1 MPWKPSRRE
10 FVRTTAI
17 GGAALAIGVGCDD
30 EVGDDDSADP
40 ADPAEPADGRVY
52 LVRAETAELAVARAI
67 ELYGGLTFVEPGQTV
82 LVKPNIC
89 GRGLPPYTT
98 SPEVLCEVIR
108 QCQAA
113 GADVLVAERCWW
125 GSDTDEVIA
134 TEHFEDFSK
143 SMLDYIEEA
152 GATWRALDGTPTFKA
167 FPDEALDFHEPLKI
181 YDVIH
186 EVDHIV
192 NVPALKT
199 HILASFTITMK
210 NYFGLIH
217 PDTRR
222 DQVHLQPD
230 STDDRDRI
238 PRMMAQM
245 NLTYAPT
252 LNVVDGILACTTGGP
267 SEGTEIETDLIVVG
281 RDRVAVDA
289 VGLAI
294 LKVVGTEPHI
304 ADRPVWEQVQMAE
317 ALRVGLGVTGPD
329 EVELFSDGIDEIDE
343 IEAMLREIRV

>member
-1 MPWKPSRRE
+1 MPWTPSRRE
-10 FVRTTAI
+10 FVRTTSV
-17 GGAALAIGVGCDD
+17 GAAGLAVGVGCDPQGVV
-30 EVGDDDSADP
+30 EPGDDIEPSV
-40 ADPAEPADGRVY
+40 PADGRVY
-52 LVRAETAELAVARAI
+52 LARAETAESAVIRAL
-67 ELYGGLTFVEPGQTV
+67 ELFGGLTFIEPGQTV

-98 SPEVLCEVIR
+98 SPQVLCEVIR

-113 GADVLVAERCWW
+113 GAEVLVAERCWW
-125 GSDTDEVIA
+125 GSDTADVVA
-134 TEHFEDFSK
+134 TDHFEDGSL
-143 SMLDYIEEA
+143 LDYIEET
-152 GATWRALDGTPTFKA
+152 GATFRALDGTSTFKA
-167 FPDEALDFHEPLKI
+167 YPDQAVDFHEPLKI
-181 YDVIH
+181 YDVVH

-199 HILASFTITMK
+199 HILASYTMTMK
-210 NYFGLIH
+210 NYFGLVH

-252 LNVVDGILACTTGGP
+252 LNVVDGIVACTTGGP
-267 SEGTEIETDLIVVG
+267 SEGTEVETDLIVVG

-289 VGLAI
+289 VGLSI
-294 LKVVGTEPHI
+294 LKVVGTEEHI
-304 ADRPVWEQVQMAE
+304 ADRPVWQQVQMAE
-317 ALRVGLGVTGPD
+317 ALRIGLGVGGPD

-343 IEAMLREIRV
+343 IEAALREV

>member
-1 MPWKPSRRE
+1 MSWKPTRRE
-10 FVRTTAI
+10 FVRTSAV
-17 GGAALAIGVGCDD
+17 GGVALAVGVACD
-30 EVGDDDSADP
+30 EEGVMEPGDDDT
-40 ADPAEPADGRVY
+40 AEPTEPVDGRVY
-52 LVRAETAELAVARAI
+52 LARAKTPELAVARAL
-67 ELYGGLTFVEPGQTV
+67 ELFGGLTFVESGQTV

-134 TEHFEDFSK
+134 TDHFEDDTK
-143 SMLDYIEEA
+143 SLLDYIEET
-152 GATWRALDGTPTFKA
+152 GATWRALDGTSTFKSY
-167 FPDEALDFHEPLKI
+167 PDQALDFHEPLKI

-210 NYFGLIH
+210 NYFGLVH

-252 LNVVDGILACTTGGP
+252 LNVVDGIVACTTGGP
-267 SEGTEIETDLIVVG
+267 SQGDEVETDLIVVG

-289 VGLAI
+289 VGLSI

-317 ALRVGLGVTGPD
+317 ALRIGLGVGGPD
-329 EVELFSDGIDEIDE
+329 EVELFSEGIDEIGE
-343 IEAMLREIRV
+343 IETVLREV